1 MVEDDTNAIEGDCNN
16 NRVDSEEEKQ
26 QIIKQL
32 IKLEQDQEALKHKL
46 NNDKKYIN
54 LLHEYNYLKVSR
66 GVSALMIRKNNGINS
81 MEYYIRH
88 NELIIVMYNDD
99 FDD

>member
-1 MVEDDTNAIEGDCNN
+1 MVIDDSDRNVIEGDCNSGN
-16 NRVDSEEEKQ
+16 GGVDSEEEKM

-66 GVSALMIRKNNGINS
+66 GVSGLMIQII
-81 MEYYIRH
+81 ME
-88 NELIIVMYNDD
+88 
-99 FDD
+99 